1 MRAVAAVVLFFA
13 VLTAAVHRDL
23 LLHLDRAIYS
33 PPATLPSDGP
43 PLGKFARGDQF
54 LHIWAL
60 ATNLRHLREDPAAV
74 FEANGFYPHPHSL
87 FFSDHLFGEAL
98 FLLPATFITT
108 DPVLLHNLAL
118 LLSFVLSGVGLTFLV
133 RTLSGSV
140 LAGVVAGVAWAF
152 SPPRSFEIFQ
162 LQLLTTQWIPFVFL
176 FIHRTI
182 ARPRLATALAAAAF
196 LCLQMLSGIYVG
208 TYLVLC
214 LVPFMALQLLTAAPR
229 AAWGAGWRLA
239 IAFGLAAVA
248 TAPWFAQYLRVRDAL
263 GEYGGLLENVAY
275 GLSLQH
281 YILPSWLLGTERF
294 PGPLVVTAGVLA
306 LLGACAGRW
315 RVRGAR
321 WAYAL
326 TAIWAASLSLGPY
339 VRFGAGPEWAR
350 GPGFLGPG
358 PYATLYSLLPGL
370 DALRVPARMSLLAGF
385 FLAVLSGV
393 GASRVIGWARERR
406 GRLLIAAALAGCI
419 LGESLPRAPGIEV
432 LPVGDRIPAVYRW
445 LRDHGDDG
453 AVVELPLNVLKDPSY
468 LYYSTSHWHPLVNG
482 YGAYL
487 PPLYLY
493 LQRELQRL
501 PDPDTVDTLREIGV
515 RYVVAH
521 GGPALGGAAGGLE
534 QVAAFGD
541 DVVYQVS
548 EVPAGERA
556 PMPEPALR
564 EVRRDRWI
572 AMPGTNPEQGAL
584 AFDGDADTA
593 WSNVGDLTGV
603 SMRKGDD
610 GLAWLRAIDTWPAY
624 RRAYLLEGRPQHF
637 TIDLGE
643 TLRPERVEVLLRVHQ
658 TPIFMPFVLSSSM
671 DGATFERLGC
681 TWHPVSSLPL
691 YATTPAA
698 TWLEARCAGS
708 PARFLRLDQEP
719 PSFRLYWEL
728 AELRVLVTD

>member
-1 MRAVAAVVLFFA
+1 MRTVAAVVLFFA
-13 VLTAAVHRDL
+13 ALTAAVHRDL
-23 LLHLDRAIYS
+23 LLHLDRAIYI
-33 PPATLPSDGP
+33 PPASVASDGP
-43 PLGKFARGDQF
+43 PLGSFARGDQF

-60 ATNLRHLREDPAAV
+60 ATNLRHLREDPAAI
-74 FEANGFYPHPHSL
+74 FEANGFYPQPRSL

-98 FLLPATFITT
+98 FLLPVTVFTT

-133 RTLSGSV
+133 RLLSGSV
-140 LAGVVAGVAWAF
+140 LAGIVAGVAWAF

-176 FIHRTI
+176 LVHRTI
-182 ARPRLATALAAAAF
+182 ARPRLATALGAAAF

-214 LVPFMALQLLTAAPR
+214 LVPFMAIQLLTAAPR

-239 IAFGLAAVA
+239 MTFSLAAVA
-248 TAPWFAQYLRVRDAL
+248 TAPWFVQYLRVRAAL
-263 GEYGGLLENVAY
+263 GEYGGLLENVGY

-281 YILPSWLLGTERF
+281 YVLPSWLLGMERF
-294 PGPLVVTAGVLA
+294 PGPLGVAVGVLA
-306 LLGACAGRW
+306 GLGVVAGRW

-326 TAIWAASLSLGPY
+326 TALWAAALSLGPY
-339 VRFGAGPEWAR
+339 VRYGAGPEWASS
-350 GPGFLGPG
+350 PGFLGPG
-358 PYATLYSLLPGL
+358 PYAMLYAVLPGL

-385 FLAVLSGV
+385 FLAVLAGL
-393 GASRVIGWARERR
+393 GASRIVGWARQRR

-419 LGESLPRAPGIEV
+419 LGESRPRAPGIEV
-432 LPVGDRIPAVYRW
+432 LPVGDRIPPVYRW
-445 LRDHGDDG
+445 LRERGDGG
-453 AVVELPLNVLKDPSY
+453 AVVELPVNVLKDPSY
-468 LYYSTSHWHPLVNG
+468 LYYSTGHWHPLVNG

-501 PDPDTVDTLREIGV
+501 PDPAAVDALREIGV

-521 GGPALGGAAGGLE
+521 GGPALDGAGGLA

-548 EVPAGERA
+548 AEPPGDHTST
-556 PMPEPALR
+556 PEPALR
-564 EVRRDRWI
+564 EIRSDRWV
-572 AMPGTNPEQGAL
+572 AMPGANPDQGAL
-584 AFDGDADTA
+584 AFDGDVDTA
-593 WSNVGDLTGV
+593 WSNVGDLAVAPVLG
-603 SMRKGDD
+603 GND
-610 GLAWLRAIDTWPAY
+610 GLAWLRALDTWPAY
-624 RRAYLLEGRPQHF
+624 RRAYQLEDRPRHF

-643 TLRPERVEVLLRVHQ
+643 TVRPARVEVLLHVHQ
-658 TPIFMPFVLSSSM
+658 TPIFAPLVLSTSM
-671 DGATFERLGC
+671 DGATFERLDC
-681 TWHPVSSLPL
+681 AWHPAASLQL
-691 YATTPAA
+691 YATAPAA

-719 PSFRLYWEL
+719 ASFRIYWEL
-728 AELRVLVTD
+728 AELRLLVND